1 MHTCWSALRET
12 VHIFSVA
19 WFRDRLLFFLC
30 NFVLF
35 TVNQNDINSN
45 ILLSAIFS
53 VILPLLSE
61 LRLKNRRCNIYTR
74 ARFNARSTISIWEDI
89 KKCAH
94 RSVSTL
100 QTIFFLKPLCV
111 ATFFFKRWMSRYKAI
126 QQVGVHDHIWT
137 VLSWSA
143 FTITSGH
150 VYRQCFRSKH
160 DMYTVGVHDQST
172 TCVRW
177 VFTKKLDMST
187 GSVHDQSW
195 ACLLSWSVFTIKA
208 GHVCRQCSRSNTC
221 LLSWSVFTIK
231 AGHVCRQCSRSKL
244 GMSAVS
250 VHDPSWTCL
259 PSVFTIKAGHVYRQC
274 SRSNTCLLSWSVFTI
289 KAGHVCCPGQC
300 SRSKLGM
307 SAVLVSV
314 HDQSWTCLPSVF
326 TSAVLISVHD
336 QSWACLLSWSV
347 FTIKAGHVYRQ
358 CSRSKLG
365 MSAVSVHDQSW
376 TCLPSVF
383 TIKAHVYGGCS
394 RSKHDMCTVGVHD
407 QSTTCVRW
415 VFTIK
420 AHVYRQCSRSKHDM
434 CEVGVHDQS
443 TCVPSV
449 FTIKAHVYRQCSRS
463 KHMCTVSDH
472 DQSTCTVSVH
482 DQSTCV
488 PSVFTINAHV
498 YRQCSRSKLDMVPA
512 PVHEGKS
519 TQISS
524 YFVSNV
530 STTTLSVKVH
540 YQTFLQARAVNV
552 HSKAGHVHSLA
563 ILMVTNADDGNR
575 NHKPSRQCW
584 WR

>member
-1 MHTCWSALRET
+1 MHTCWSVLRET

-30 NFVLF
+30 NIVLF
-35 TVNQNDINSN
+35 RVNQNDINSN
-45 ILLSAIFS
+45 VLLSATFS
-53 VILPLLSE
+53 VILPLFSE
-61 LRLKNRRCNIYTR
+61 LRLKNVRCNIYTR

-126 QQVGVHDHIWT
+126 KQVGIHDHIWT

-150 VYRQCFRSKH
+150 VYHQCLRSKH

-177 VFTKKLDMST
+177 
-187 GSVHDQSW
+187 
-195 ACLLSWSVFTIKA
+195 A
-208 GHVCRQCSRSNTC
+208 
-221 LLSWSVFTIK
+221 
-231 AGHVCRQCSRSKL
+231 
-244 GMSAVS
+244 
-250 VHDPSWTCL
+250 
-259 PSVFTIKAGHVYRQC
+259 
-274 SRSNTCLLSWSVFTI
+274 
-289 KAGHVCCPGQC
+289 
-300 SRSKLGM
+300 
-307 SAVLVSV
+307 
-314 HDQSWTCLPSVF
+314 
-326 TSAVLISVHD
+326 
-336 QSWACLLSWSV
+336 

-365 MSAVSVHDQSW
+365 MSAVLISVHDQSWACLPSVFTIKHVCCPGQCSRSKQGMSTVSVHDQTHVCCPDQCSRSKLGMSTVSVHDQSW

-383 TIKAHVYGGCS
+383 TIKARHVYGGCS

-420 AHVYRQCSRSKHDM
+420 AYI
-434 CEVGVHDQS
+434 
-443 TCVPSV
+443 CVPSV
-449 FTIKAHVYRQCSRS
+449 FTIKARHVWGGCSRS
-463 KHMCTVSDH
+463 KHMCA
-472 DQSTCTVSVH
+472 VSVH

-488 PSVFTINAHV
+488 PSVFTIKAHV

-524 YFVSNV
+524 YSVSNV

-540 YQTFLQARAVNV
+540 YQTFLQACAVNV

-563 ILMVTNADDGNR
+563 ILMVTNTDDGNR

>member
-1 MHTCWSALRET
+1 MHTCWSVLRET

-100 QTIFFLKPLCV
+100 QPLCV

-177 VFTKKLDMST
+177 VFT
-187 GSVHDQSW
+187 
-195 ACLLSWSVFTIKA
+195 IK
-208 GHVCRQCSRSNTC
+208 
-221 LLSWSVFTIK
+221 
-231 AGHVCRQCSRSKL
+231 
-244 GMSAVS
+244 
-250 VHDPSWTCL
+250 
-259 PSVFTIKAGHVYRQC
+259 
-274 SRSNTCLLSWSVFTI
+274 
-289 KAGHVCCPGQC
+289 
-300 SRSKLGM
+300 
-307 SAVLVSV
+307 
-314 HDQSWTCLPSVF
+314 
-326 TSAVLISVHD
+326 
-336 QSWACLLSWSV
+336 
-347 FTIKAGHVYRQ
+347 
-358 CSRSKLG
+358 
-365 MSAVSVHDQSW
+365 
-376 TCLPSVF
+376 
-383 TIKAHVYGGCS
+383 
-394 RSKHDMCTVGVHD
+394 
-407 QSTTCVRW
+407 
-415 VFTIK
+415 
-420 AHVYRQCSRSKHDM
+420 
-434 CEVGVHDQS
+434 
-443 TCVPSV
+443 
-449 FTIKAHVYRQCSRS
+449 
-463 KHMCTVSDH
+463 
-472 DQSTCTVSVH
+472 
-482 DQSTCV
+482 
-488 PSVFTINAHV
+488 AHV